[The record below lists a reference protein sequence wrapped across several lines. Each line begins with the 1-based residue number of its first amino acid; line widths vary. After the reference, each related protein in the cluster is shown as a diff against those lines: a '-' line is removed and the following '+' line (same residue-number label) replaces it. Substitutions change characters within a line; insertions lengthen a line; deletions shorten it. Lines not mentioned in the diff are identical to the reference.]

1 GDFSIMWVFLAKRI
15 GIGLITIWA
24 LSLFSFILIQ
34 LPKGDYVTSE
44 MIALQMEGENVTDEE
59 LENLRIYFGLDKPT
73 HMQYLSWIG
82 NMMRGNLG
90 YSFAQ
95 RTPVNDILGQRLLL
109 TVLYAV
115 TTVVFIWVVAIP
127 IGILSAVRQ
136 YSFADYSFTTLGF
149 IGVAVPDFLLAL
161 LFLWLGFV
169 FFGVSMGGLFSPEF
183 VDAPWN
189 LARIWDL
196 TKHLFIPIIV
206 LGTSGTASLI
216 RIVRAN
222 LLDELHKPYVV
233 AARARGLREWRL
245 IIKYPV
251 RLALNPAVSLTAYIF
266 PFLISGS
273 VIVSVVLSLPTI
285 GPTLLQSLL
294 EQDLQLAGAIIFLVG
309 VMTVVGTLISDILL
323 GLLDPRIRQA

>member
-1 GDFSIMWVFLAKRI
+1 MWVFLAKRI

-127 IGILSAVRQ
+127 IGILSAVKQ

-245 IIKYPV
+245 ILKYPV

>member
-1 GDFSIMWVFLAKRI
+1 
-15 GIGLITIWA
+15 
-24 LSLFSFILIQ
+24 
-34 LPKGDYVTSE
+34 
-44 MIALQMEGENVTDEE
+44 
-59 LENLRIYFGLDKPT
+59 
-73 HMQYLSWIG
+73 
-82 NMMRGNLG
+82 
-90 YSFAQ
+90 
-95 RTPVNDILGQRLLL
+95 
-109 TVLYAV
+109 VLYAV

>member
-1 GDFSIMWVFLAKRI
+1 MWVFLAKRI

-59 LENLRIYFGLDKPT
+59 LENLRIYFGLDKPV

-90 YSFAQ
+90 YSYAQ

-109 TVLYAV
+109 TVLYAAA
-115 TTVVFIWVVAIP
+115 TIVFIWVVAIP

-294 EQDLQLAGAIIFLVG
+294 EQDLQLAGAIILLAG
-309 VMTVVGTLISDILL
+309 VMTVVGSMISDILL

>member
-1 GDFSIMWVFLAKRI
+1 MWVFLAKRI

-59 LENLRIYFGLDKPT
+59 LENLRIYFGLDKPV

-90 YSFAQ
+90 YSYAQ

-109 TVLYAV
+109 TVLYAAA
-115 TTVVFIWVVAIP
+115 TIVFIWVVAIP

-222 LLDELHKPYVV
+222 LLDELHKPHVV

-266 PFLISGS
+266 PFLISRS

-294 EQDLQLAGAIIFLVG
+294 EQDLQLAGAIIFLAG

>member
-1 GDFSIMWVFLAKRI
+1 MWVFLAKRI

-59 LENLRIYFGLDKPT
+59 LENLRIYFGLDKPA
-73 HMQYLSWIG
+73 HLQYLSWIG

-90 YSFAQ
+90 YSYAQ

-127 IGILSAVRQ
+127 IGILSAVKQ

-161 LFLWLGFV
+161 LFLWLGVV

-183 VDAPWN
+183 VDTPWN

-245 IIKYPV
+245 ILKYPV

>member
-1 GDFSIMWVFLAKRI
+1 MWVFLAKRI

-59 LENLRIYFGLDKPT
+59 LENLRIYFGLDKPV

-90 YSFAQ
+90 YSYAQ

-109 TVLYAV
+109 TVLYAAA
-115 TTVVFIWVVAIP
+115 TIVFIWVVAIP

-251 RLALNPAVSLTAYIF
+251 RVAFNPAVSLTAYIF

-294 EQDLQLAGAIIFLVG
+294 EQDLQLAGAIIFLAG

>member
-1 GDFSIMWVFLAKRI
+1 MWVFLAKRI

-90 YSFAQ
+90 YSYAQ

-115 TTVVFIWVVAIP
+115 TTVVFIWVIAIP

>member
-1 GDFSIMWVFLAKRI
+1 
-15 GIGLITIWA
+15 
-24 LSLFSFILIQ
+24 
-34 LPKGDYVTSE
+34 
-44 MIALQMEGENVTDEE
+44 
-59 LENLRIYFGLDKPT
+59 
-73 HMQYLSWIG
+73 
-82 NMMRGNLG
+82 MMRGDLG

-95 RTPVNDILGQRLLL
+95 RRPVNEILGQRLLL
-109 TVLYAV
+109 TVLYAAA
-115 TTVVFIWVVAIP
+115 TVVFIWVIAIP

-161 LFLWLGFV
+161 VFLWLGFV
-169 FFGVSMGGLFSPEF
+169 FFGVSLGGLFSPEF

-233 AARARGLREWRL
+233 AARARGLTEWRL
-245 IIKYPV
+245 IVKYPV

-285 GPTLLQSLL
+285 GPTLLQSLF
-294 EQDLQLAGAIIFLVG
+294 EQDLQLAGSIIFLVG
-309 VMTVVGTLISDILL
+309 VMTVVGTLISDVLL
-323 GLLDPRIRQA
+323 GVLDPRIRQG

>member
-1 GDFSIMWVFLAKRI
+1 MWVFLAKRI

-59 LENLRIYFGLDKPT
+59 LENLRIYFGLDKPV

-90 YSFAQ
+90 YSYAQ

-109 TVLYAV
+109 TVLYAAA
-115 TTVVFIWVVAIP
+115 TIVFIWVVAIP

-285 GPTLLQSLL
+285 GPSLLQSLL
-294 EQDLQLAGAIIFLVG
+294 EQDLQLAGAIIFLAG

>member
-1 GDFSIMWVFLAKRI
+1 
-15 GIGLITIWA
+15 
-24 LSLFSFILIQ
+24 
-34 LPKGDYVTSE
+34 

-59 LENLRIYFGLDKPT
+59 LENLRIYFGLDKPV

-90 YSFAQ
+90 YSYAQ

-109 TVLYAV
+109 TVLYAAA
-115 TTVVFIWVVAIP
+115 TVVFIWVVAIP
-127 IGILSAVRQ
+127 IGILSAVKQ

-245 IIKYPV
+245 ILKYPV

-294 EQDLQLAGAIIFLVG
+294 EQDLQLAGAIIFLAG

>member
-1 GDFSIMWVFLAKRI
+1 MWVFLAKRI

-59 LENLRIYFGLDKPT
+59 LENLRIYFGLDKPV
-73 HMQYLSWIG
+73 HIQYLSWIG

-90 YSFAQ
+90 YSYAQ

-109 TVLYAV
+109 TVLYAAA
-115 TTVVFIWVVAIP
+115 TIVFIWVVAIP

-196 TKHLFIPIIV
+196 TKLRFIPIIV

-294 EQDLQLAGAIIFLVG
+294 EQDLQLAGAIIFLAG

>member
-1 GDFSIMWVFLAKRI
+1 MWIFLAKRV

-24 LSLFSFILIQ
+24 LSLVSFILIQ

-44 MIALQMEGENVTDEE
+44 VIALQMEGENVTQAEI
-59 LENLRIYFGLDKPT
+59 ENLRIYFGLDEPP
-73 HMQYLSWIG
+73 HLQYLSWIG
-82 NMMRGNLG
+82 NMLQGNMG

-109 TVLYAV
+109 TVLYAGA
-115 TTVVFIWVVAIP
+115 TVVFIWVVAIP
-127 IGILSAVRQ
+127 IGVLSAVRQ

-169 FFGVSMGGLFSPEF
+169 FFGVSMGGLFSPEY
-183 VDAPWN
+183 VDSPWS
-189 LARIWDL
+189 LPRIWDL
-196 TKHLFIPIIV
+196 AKHLVIPIIV

-233 AARARGLREWRL
+233 SARARGLTEWRL
-245 IIKYPV
+245 ILKYPV

-294 EQDLQLAGAIIFLVG
+294 EQDLQLAGAIIFVIG

-323 GLLDPRIRQA
+323 GVLDPRIRQG

>member
-1 GDFSIMWVFLAKRI
+1 MWVFLAKRI

-59 LENLRIYFGLDKPT
+59 LENLRIYFGLDKPV

-90 YSFAQ
+90 YSYAQ

-109 TVLYAV
+109 TVLYAAA
-115 TTVVFIWVVAIP
+115 TVVFIWVVAIP
-127 IGILSAVRQ
+127 IGILSAVKQ

-245 IIKYPV
+245 ILKYPV

-294 EQDLQLAGAIIFLVG
+294 EQDLQLAGAIIFLAG

>member
-1 GDFSIMWVFLAKRI
+1 
-15 GIGLITIWA
+15 
-24 LSLFSFILIQ
+24 
-34 LPKGDYVTSE
+34 
-44 MIALQMEGENVTDEE
+44 
-59 LENLRIYFGLDKPT
+59 
-73 HMQYLSWIG
+73 
-82 NMMRGNLG
+82 MMRGNLG
-90 YSFAQ
+90 YSYAQ

-109 TVLYAV
+109 TVLYAAA
-115 TTVVFIWVVAIP
+115 TIVFIWVVAIP

-294 EQDLQLAGAIIFLVG
+294 EQDLQLAGAIIFLAG

>member
-1 GDFSIMWVFLAKRI
+1 MWVFLAKRI

-59 LENLRIYFGLDKPT
+59 LENLRIYFGLDKPV
-73 HMQYLSWIG
+73 HIQYLSWIG

-90 YSFAQ
+90 YSYAQ

-109 TVLYAV
+109 TVLYAAA
-115 TTVVFIWVVAIP
+115 TIVFIWVVAIP

-294 EQDLQLAGAIIFLVG
+294 EQDLQLAGAIIFLAG

>member
-1 GDFSIMWVFLAKRI
+1 MWVFLAKRI

-59 LENLRIYFGLDKPT
+59 LENLRIYFGLDKPV

-90 YSFAQ
+90 YSYAQ

-109 TVLYAV
+109 TVLYAAA
-115 TTVVFIWVVAIP
+115 TIVFIWVVAIP

-251 RLALNPAVSLTAYIF
+251 RLALNPAVSLTAYLF

-294 EQDLQLAGAIIFLVG
+294 EQDLQLAGAIIFLAG

>member
-1 GDFSIMWVFLAKRI
+1 MWVFLAKRI

-59 LENLRIYFGLDKPT
+59 LENLRIYFGLDKPA

-90 YSFAQ
+90 YSYAQ

>member
-1 GDFSIMWVFLAKRI
+1 MWVFLAKRI

-59 LENLRIYFGLDKPT
+59 LENLRIYFGLDKPV

-90 YSFAQ
+90 YSYAQ

-109 TVLYAV
+109 TVLYAAA
-115 TTVVFIWVVAIP
+115 TIVFIWVVAIP

-233 AARARGLREWRL
+233 PARARGLREWRL

-294 EQDLQLAGAIIFLVG
+294 EQDLQLAGAIIFLAG

>member
-1 GDFSIMWVFLAKRI
+1 MRIFLAKRI
-15 GIGLITIWA
+15 GIGLLTIWA
-24 LSLFSFILIQ
+24 LSLLSFILIQ

-59 LENLRIYFGLDKPT
+59 LENLRIYFGLDNPP
-73 HMQYLSWIG
+73 HLQYLSWIG

-95 RTPVNDILGQRLLL
+95 RTPVNEILGQRLLL
-109 TVLYAV
+109 TVLYAAA
-115 TTVVFIWVVAIP
+115 TVVFIWVIAIP

-161 LFLWLGFV
+161 VFLWLGFV
-169 FFGVSMGGLFSPEF
+169 FFGVSLGGLFSPEF

-233 AARARGLREWRL
+233 AARARGLTEWRL
-245 IIKYPV
+245 IVKYPV

-294 EQDLQLAGAIIFLVG
+294 EQDLQLAGSIIFLVG
-309 VMTVVGTLISDILL
+309 VMTVVGTLISDVLL
-323 GLLDPRIRQA
+323 GVLDPRIRQG

>member
-1 GDFSIMWVFLAKRI
+1 MWVFLAKRI

-59 LENLRIYFGLDKPT
+59 LENLRIYFGLDKPA

-82 NMMRGNLG
+82 NMVRGNLG
-90 YSFAQ
+90 YSYAQ

>member
-1 GDFSIMWVFLAKRI
+1 MWVFLAKRI

-59 LENLRIYFGLDKPT
+59 LENLRIYFGLDKPV

-90 YSFAQ
+90 YSYAQ

-109 TVLYAV
+109 TVLYAAA
-115 TTVVFIWVVAIP
+115 TIVFIWVVAIP

-273 VIVSVVLSLPTI
+273 VIVSVGLSLPTI

-294 EQDLQLAGAIIFLVG
+294 EQDLQLAGAIIFLAG

>member
-1 GDFSIMWVFLAKRI
+1 MWVFLAKRI

-90 YSFAQ
+90 YSYAQ

-115 TTVVFIWVVAIP
+115 TTVVFIWVIAIP

-189 LARIWDL
+189 FARIWDL

-245 IIKYPV
+245 ILKYPV

-294 EQDLQLAGAIIFLVG
+294 EQDLQLAGAIIFLAG
-309 VMTVVGTLISDILL
+309 VMTVVGTLISDVLL
-323 GLLDPRIRQA
+323 GILDPRIRQG

>member
-1 GDFSIMWVFLAKRI
+1 MWVFLAKRI

-59 LENLRIYFGLDKPT
+59 LENLRIYFGLDKPA

-90 YSFAQ
+90 YSYAQ

-127 IGILSAVRQ
+127 IGILSAVKQ

-206 LGTSGTASLI
+206 L
-216 RIVRAN
+216 
-222 LLDELHKPYVV
+222 
-233 AARARGLREWRL
+233 
-245 IIKYPV
+245 
-251 RLALNPAVSLTAYIF
+251 
-266 PFLISGS
+266 
-273 VIVSVVLSLPTI
+273 
-285 GPTLLQSLL
+285 
-294 EQDLQLAGAIIFLVG
+294 
-309 VMTVVGTLISDILL
+309 
-323 GLLDPRIRQA
+323 

>member
-1 GDFSIMWVFLAKRI
+1 MWVFLAKRI

-59 LENLRIYFGLDKPT
+59 LENLRIYFGLDKPV

-90 YSFAQ
+90 YSYAQ

-109 TVLYAV
+109 TVLYAAA
-115 TTVVFIWVVAIP
+115 TIVFIWVVAIP

-161 LFLWLGFV
+161 LFLWLGCV
-169 FFGVSMGGLFSPEF
+169 FFGVSMGGRFSPEF
-183 VDAPWN
+183 GDAPWN

-294 EQDLQLAGAIIFLVG
+294 EQDLQLAGAIIFLAG

>member
-1 GDFSIMWVFLAKRI
+1 MWVFLAKRI

-59 LENLRIYFGLDKPT
+59 LENLRIYFGLDKPV

-90 YSFAQ
+90 YSYAQ

-109 TVLYAV
+109 TVLYAAA
-115 TTVVFIWVVAIP
+115 TIVFIWVVAIP

-294 EQDLQLAGAIIFLVG
+294 EQDLQLAGAIIFLAG
-309 VMTVVGTLISDILL
+309 VMTVVGPLISDILL

>member
-1 GDFSIMWVFLAKRI
+1 MWVFLAKRI

-59 LENLRIYFGLDKPT
+59 LENLRIYFGLDKPA

-90 YSFAQ
+90 YSYAQ

-127 IGILSAVRQ
+127 IGILSAVKQ

-245 IIKYPV
+245 ILKYPV

>member
-1 GDFSIMWVFLAKRI
+1 MWVFLAKRI

-59 LENLRIYFGLDKPT
+59 LENLRIYFGLDKPV

-90 YSFAQ
+90 YSYAQ

-109 TVLYAV
+109 TVLYAAA
-115 TTVVFIWVVAIP
+115 TIVFIWVVAIP

-136 YSFADYSFTTLGF
+136 YSFADYSFTPLGF

-161 LFLWLGFV
+161 LFLWLGVV

-294 EQDLQLAGAIIFLVG
+294 EQDLQLAGAIIFLAG

>member
-1 GDFSIMWVFLAKRI
+1 MWVFLVKRI

>member
-1 GDFSIMWVFLAKRI
+1 MWVFLAKRI

-59 LENLRIYFGLDKPT
+59 LENLRIYFGLDKPA
-73 HMQYLSWIG
+73 HLQYLSWIG

-90 YSFAQ
+90 YSYAQ

-127 IGILSAVRQ
+127 IGILSAVKQ

-183 VDAPWN
+183 VDTPWN

-245 IIKYPV
+245 ILKYPV

>member
-1 GDFSIMWVFLAKRI
+1 MWVFLAKRI

-59 LENLRIYFGLDKPT
+59 LENLRIYFGLDKPV

-90 YSFAQ
+90 YSYAQ
-95 RTPVNDILGQRLLL
+95 RTQVNDILGQRLLL
-109 TVLYAV
+109 TVLYAAATIV
-115 TTVVFIWVVAIP
+115 IIWVVAIP

-294 EQDLQLAGAIIFLVG
+294 EQDLQLAGAIIFLAG

>member
-1 GDFSIMWVFLAKRI
+1 MWVFLAKRI

-90 YSFAQ
+90 YSYAQ

-115 TTVVFIWVVAIP
+115 TTVVFIWVIAIP

-251 RLALNPAVSLTAYIF
+251 RLALNPAVSLTVYIF

-285 GPTLLQSLL
+285 GTTLLQSLL

>member
-1 GDFSIMWVFLAKRI
+1 MWVFLAKRI

-90 YSFAQ
+90 YSYAQ

>member
-1 GDFSIMWVFLAKRI
+1 MWVFLAKRI

-82 NMMRGNLG
+82 NMMRGNPG